1 MTSIASPLTS
11 KVTQPQRWK
20 KSRRSVL
27 RARSGSRTRMAK
39 SLALHS
45 RRVQVPG
52 SQPTAAQHDSPKEVL
67 RGGGGWR
74 TVALRLSTVRLPRC
88 LFRKQARGLRDYGPA
103 LRYVNVSPQSCA
115 ERRDARRSP
124 CGSPRRG
131 VGVAQFT
138 SRLAISADVAALRVL
153 MDAAI
158 AELQRAFL
166 DDAQIASSRTIM
178 GIDSQLIDDG
188 TYFVVESD
196 DYIAGCG
203 GWSRRAT
210 LYGGNQTPGRDSQL
224 LDPTIDPARVRAMYT
239 NPAYA
244 RRGVGR
250 LILSLC
256 EAAAAAEGFTRLE
269 LMSTLSGEPLYTA
282 YGFRA
287 LERLEDATG
296 GAPVPLV
303 RMDKLVDPS
312 LLG

>member
-1 MTSIASPLTS
+1 
-11 KVTQPQRWK
+11 
-20 KSRRSVL
+20 
-27 RARSGSRTRMAK
+27 
-39 SLALHS
+39 
-45 RRVQVPG
+45 
-52 SQPTAAQHDSPKEVL
+52 
-67 RGGGGWR
+67 
-74 TVALRLSTVRLPRC
+74 VA
-88 LFRKQARGLRDYGPA
+88 
-103 LRYVNVSPQSCA
+103 
-115 ERRDARRSP
+115 E
-124 CGSPRRG
+124 
-131 VGVAQFT
+131 FT
-138 SRLAISADVAALRVL
+138 SRLAVRSDVPALTVL

-166 DDAQIASSRTIM
+166 DDAQIASSRAIM

-196 DYIAGCG
+196 GELAGCG

-224 LDPTIDPARVRAMYT
+224 LDPAVDPARVRAMYT

-256 EAAAAAEGFTRLE
+256 EAAAAAEGFSRLE

-282 YGFRA
+282 YGFRP

-296 GAPVPLV
+296 GAAVPLV
-303 RMDKLVDPS
+303 RMEKPIDPS
-312 LLG
+312 LPD